1 MINSRRVQKRYMPL
15 LPTNEDK
22 DVLLFSNDFHP
33 PFGHALPNALQIKP
47 LTEEEKREK
56 LAELRSKM
64 TTKRTLKAEEDAKE
78 AKANEKIRRKQDK
91 VRSIKPALALLN
103 AWTHFRT

>member
-33 PFGHALPNALQIKP
+33 PLVTRCRTHY
-47 LTEEEKREK
+47 
-56 LAELRSKM
+56 RS
-64 TTKRTLKAEEDAKE
+64 
-78 AKANEKIRRKQDK
+78 N
-91 VRSIKPALALLN
+91 
-103 AWTHFRT
+103 H